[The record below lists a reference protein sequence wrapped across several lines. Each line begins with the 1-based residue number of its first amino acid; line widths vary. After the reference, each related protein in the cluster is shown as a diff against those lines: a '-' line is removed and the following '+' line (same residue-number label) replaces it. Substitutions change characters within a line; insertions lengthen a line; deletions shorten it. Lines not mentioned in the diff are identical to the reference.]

1 MMGFHQFESI
11 LILKLV
17 HIDIKIT
24 IKSVN
29 EIDIMYMNPET
40 CSAEKVLMK
49 DHQNLCCRHRDF
61 GKHSLA
67 PSLLSTPLKNYK
79 KPYNCLQITLP
90 HILNDFTLKVF
101 HIKFLE
107 SILP

>member
-49 DHQNLCCRHRDF
+49 DHQNLSCRHRDF

-67 PSLLSTPLKNYK
+67 PSLLSTPLKFIIRNHTIVYK
-79 KPYNCLQITLP
+79 SHYLI
-90 HILNDFTLKVF
+90 F
-101 HIKFLE
+101 
-107 SILP
+107 